1 MEKKI
6 IICDQTKIEQLLL
19 EAGIHKLRY
28 EVEME
33 AAKILN
39 NNLNT
44 STRLE
49 AYQEAYNEWVK

>member
-6 IICDQTKIEQLLL
+6 LCDQTKIEQLLL
-19 EAGIHKLRY
+19 KVGIHNLRY
-28 EVEME
+28 EVEMS

-39 NNLNT
+39 DNFNT
-44 STRLE
+44 SSRLE

>member
-19 EAGIHKLRY
+19 EAGIHNLRY

-39 NNLNT
+39 NNF
-44 STRLE
+44 SKSSPLE
-49 AYQEAYNEWVK
+49 AYQEAYNEWIK

>member
-1 MEKKI
+1 MEWKTK
-6 IICDQTKIEQLLL
+6 ICDQSKIEQLLL
-19 EAGIHKLRY
+19 EAGLHNLRY

-39 NNLNT
+39 NNSNT

-49 AYQEAYNEWVK
+49 AYQEAYNEWIK

>member
-6 IICDQTKIEQLLL
+6 IICDQTKIEQILL
-19 EAGIHKLRY
+19 EAGIHNLRY

-39 NNLNT
+39 DNFNT
-44 STRLE
+44 ATRLS
-49 AYQEAYNEWVK
+49 AYQEAYNEWIK